1 MPKNTVETFRAAKG
15 KTRLSMLTAYDYTV
29 ASILDKTEINAVLV
43 GDSLGMVMLGY
54 ASTLPVTMEEMIHHC
69 KATRAGLTS
78 PLLVCDMPFMSF
90 QRGVTET
97 LKNAGRLVKE
107 GGAEAV
113 KLEGGAEYQDE
124 IRALCR
130 ASIPVMG
137 HLGLRPQSVNAIGG
151 YKTQGKTLAAAK
163 HLLEDA
169 RAVEEA
175 GAFALVLECVPA
187 ELASLVT
194 KTLAIPVIGI
204 GCGNGCDG
212 QVLVWQDMLGLS
224 GRQPKFV
231 KKFADIGREMA
242 DAFSAYDREVKSGVF
257 PEPGHSSHLDGEI
270 LAALEAEWGGK
281 PNPETPE

>member
-1 MPKNTVETFRAAKG
+1 MPKNTVETFRASKG
-15 KTRLSMLTAYDYTV
+15 KNRLSMLTAYDYTQ
-29 ASILDKTEINAVLV
+29 ASILNNTDINAVLV

-54 ASTLPVTMEEMIHHC
+54 QSTLPVTLEEMIHHC
-69 KATRAGLTS
+69 KAVAKALTS
-78 PLLVCDMPFMSF
+78 PLLICDMPFMSF
-90 QRGVTET
+90 QCGVAET
-97 LKNAGRLVKE
+97 LKNAGRLIKE

-163 HLLEDA
+163 QLVEDA
-169 RAVEEA
+169 RAVEAA
-175 GAFALVLECVPA
+175 GAFSLVLECVPA
-187 ELASLVT
+187 ELASLIT
-194 KTLAIPVIGI
+194 SMLAIPVIGI

-212 QVLVWQDMLGLS
+212 QVLVWQDMVGMS

-231 KKFADIGREMA
+231 KKFAELGKEMA
-242 DAFSAYDREVKSGVF
+242 DAFAAFDREVKSGDF
-257 PEPGHSSHLDGEI
+257 PDPIHSTSLEAGI
-270 LAALEAEWGGK
+270 LAELEGEYRLERR
-281 PNPETPE
+281 NSRS